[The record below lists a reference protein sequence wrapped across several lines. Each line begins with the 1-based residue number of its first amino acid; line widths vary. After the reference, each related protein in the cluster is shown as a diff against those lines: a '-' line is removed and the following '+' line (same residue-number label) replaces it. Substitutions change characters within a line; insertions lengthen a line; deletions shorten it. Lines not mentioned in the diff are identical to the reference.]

1 MASAPGKRQTVSW
14 PYLGYQERLRLC
26 SHPTSTCSFLQMG
39 WGDLG
44 VYGEPSRET
53 PNLDRMAVEG
63 MLFPNFYT
71 ANPLCSP
78 CKSGPAQATGA
89 WGQGAHMEQGDSSE
103 VRQGGGTCRPGGGI
117 QGAGMGWGGG
127 VEGQPRL
134 RCPSNPDAG
143 ELPGSTPWRTWGHQ
157 SCQRSPRA
165 WSLWGPWQQLF
176 IHGAEFSGSFRGGTG
191 LGKWL
196 SARSVG
202 ALQVRRISDLRMRSN
217 PGGAGHDPQ
226 AVPGAGEHEAG
237 GCAPTRLSRGFR
249 DSGTAGP
256 ASGWTCDTCFCCVPS
271 V

>member
-1 MASAPGKRQTVSW
+1 M
-14 PYLGYQERLRLC
+14 
-26 SHPTSTCSFLQMG
+26 
-39 WGDLG
+39 
-44 VYGEPSRET
+44 YGEPSRET
-53 PNLDRMAVEG
+53 PNLDQMAAQG

-89 WGQGAHMEQGDSSE
+89 WGQVAHVEQGDSSE
-103 VRQGGGTCRPGGGI
+103 VRQGGGYLQTGRWDTGGR
-117 QGAGMGWGGG
+117 G

-134 RCPSNPDAG
+134 GRPLNLGAG
-143 ELPGSTPWRTWGHQ
+143 ELPGSTPWGTWGHQ

-176 IHGAEFSGSFRGGTG
+176 IHGAEFSGSFRGGAG

-196 SARSVG
+196 SARGVG

-237 GCAPTRLSRGFR
+237 DCVPTRLSRGFR

-271 V
+271 A